1 MIKVETIH
9 RLNTLNAQPNEKVRP
24 FPVIFSDL
32 DGTLLDRKTYSF
44 EHAGPALR
52 FLKGNSI
59 PLILCSSKTRGEIEH
74 YRNLLGINDPFVVEN
89 GGAVYIPKDY
99 FSFGFDHN
107 GETEEYFIIKLGT
120 TYSIILENLQSLKEE
135 TGIPIKGFSE
145 MSDEEIVSLCDISI
159 EQARLAKQR
168 EFDEPFI
175 LMYPE
180 HSSQLEK
187 AIKFPYTKGDRF
199 YHITD
204 TDKGEAAAILIDL
217 FTRNY
222 GEILSIGIGN
232 SINDLPLLS
241 KVDIPIFFQ
250 SEKTN
255 SKLGVTLPFLPQSE
269 KGGPESW
276 NYTILNHLR
285 SHLTATEL

>member
-1 MIKVETIH
+1 M
-9 RLNTLNAQPNEKVRP
+9 
-24 FPVIFSDL
+24 
-32 DGTLLDRKTYSF
+32 
-44 EHAGPALR
+44 
-52 FLKGNSI
+52 
-59 PLILCSSKTRGEIEH
+59 
-74 YRNLLGINDPFVVEN
+74 
-89 GGAVYIPKDY
+89 
-99 FSFGFDHN
+99 
-107 GETEEYFIIKLGT
+107 
-120 TYSIILENLQSLKEE
+120 
-135 TGIPIKGFSE
+135 
-145 MSDEEIVSLCDISI
+145 DEEIASLCDISI

-187 AIKFPYTKGDRF
+187 AIKFHYTKGDRF

-241 KVDIPIFFQ
+241 KVDIPIFFFNQ
-250 SEKTN
+250 K
-255 SKLGVTLPFLPQSE
+255 KQIL
-269 KGGPESW
+269 SW
-276 NYTILNHLR
+276 EIPYLFFHNLKKVDLKVGIIPY
-285 SHLTATEL
+285 

>member
-1 MIKVETIH
+1 MIKAGTIH

-44 EHAGPALR
+44 EHAEPALR

-99 FSFGFDHN
+99 FPFGFDHN

-120 TYSIILENLQSLKEE
+120 TYSIILEKLQSLKEE
-135 TGIPIKGFSE
+135 TGILIKGFSE
-145 MSDEEIVSLCDISI
+145 MSDEEIASLCNISLD
-159 EQARLAKQR
+159 QARLAKQR
-168 EFDEPFI
+168 DFDEPFI
-175 LMYPE
+175 LLNPE
-180 HSSQLEK
+180 HSSDLEK
-187 AIKFPYTKGDRF
+187 AIAIPLTKGDRF
-199 YHITD
+199 YHITEGN
-204 TDKGEAAAILIDL
+204 KGEAAAILIDL
-217 FTRNY
+217 FIRAY

-255 SKLGVTLPFLPQSE
+255 SKSEATLPFLPQSE

-276 NYTILNHLR
+276 NYTILNYLR

>member
-1 MIKVETIH
+1 LIKAGTIH

-32 DGTLLDRKTYSF
+32 DGTLLDGKTYSF
-44 EHAGPALR
+44 EHAKPALR
-52 FLKGNSI
+52 FLKRNSI
-59 PLILCSSKTRGEIEH
+59 PLILSSSKTRGEIEY

-99 FSFGFDHN
+99 FSFDFDYN
-107 GETEEYFIIKLGT
+107 GETEEYFIVKLGT
-120 TYSIILENLQSLKEE
+120 TYSIILEKLQSLKEE

-145 MSDEEIVSLCDISI
+145 MSDEEIASLCNISL

-168 EFDEPFI
+168 DFDEPFI
-175 LMYPE
+175 LLNPE
-180 HSSQLEK
+180 HSSNLEK
-187 AIKFPYTKGDRF
+187 AIAIPLTKGDRF
-199 YHITD
+199 YHITEGN
-204 TDKGEAAAILIDL
+204 KGEAAAILIDL
-217 FTRNY
+217 FIRAY

-232 SINDLPLLS
+232 SINDFPLLS
-241 KVDIPIFFQ
+241 EVDIPIFFQ

-255 SKLGVTLPFLPQSE
+255 FKSEATLPFLPQSE

-276 NYTILNHLR
+276 NFTVLSHLR